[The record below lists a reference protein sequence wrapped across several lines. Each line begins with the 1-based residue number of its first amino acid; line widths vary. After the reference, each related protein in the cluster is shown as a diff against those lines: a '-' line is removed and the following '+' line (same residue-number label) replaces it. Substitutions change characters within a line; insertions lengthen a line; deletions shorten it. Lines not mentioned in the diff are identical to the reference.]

1 MVLAIF
7 RRKIMQIKTA
17 DGTASVASAGVGGA
31 GLGLGIAGT
40 ALALLQNG
48 GLNNILGGGCNNQY
62 ATKSDLAYAQELAK
76 KDSEIALLKSEQN
89 TEVKIADVYDRLIT
103 RINLDKQAQSEWNAA
118 QMVNNCK
125 MSNAIAVNSNSIS
138 ALQNCCNSITKLV
151 VPNSAICPG
160 WGNVDVT
167 ITPTTTPTTGA

>member
-1 MVLAIF
+1 
-7 RRKIMQIKTA
+7 MQIKTA

-40 ALALLQNG
+40 ALALLNNG
-48 GLNNILGGGCNNQY
+48 GLGNLLGGLGGCNNQV
-62 ATKSDLAYAQELAK
+62 ATKSDIAYSQELAK

-103 RINLDKQAQSEWNAA
+103 KINANQLAQSEWNAA

-125 MSNAIAVNSNSIS
+125 MSNAIAVNTNSIS
-138 ALQNCCNSITKLV
+138 ALQTCCNSITKLV
-151 VPNSAICPG
+151 VPKDAICPSVMPEFNS
-160 WGNVDVT
+160 WT
-167 ITPTTTPTTGA
+167 APTAPTTGA

>member
-1 MVLAIF
+1 MI
-7 RRKIMQIKTA
+7 IKTA
-17 DGTASVASAGVGGA
+17 DGERSVGSAGVAGA

-48 GLNNILGGGCNNQY
+48 GLGSVFGGLGGNQY
-62 ATKSDLAYAQELAK
+62 ATKSELAYSQELAK

-103 RINLDKQAQSEWNAA
+103 KINANQQAQSDWNAA

-125 MSNAIAVNSNSIS
+125 MSSAIAVNTNSINT
-138 ALQNCCNSITKLV
+138 LQSCCDSITKLV
-151 VPNSAICPG
+151 VPKDVICPEVMPRY
-160 WGNVDVT
+160 NSYVA
-167 ITPTTTPTTGA
+167 PTTEAPATGA

>member
-1 MVLAIF
+1 
-7 RRKIMQIKTA
+7 MQIKTA

-40 ALALLQNG
+40 ALALLNNG
-48 GLNNILGGGCNNQY
+48 GLGNLLGGLSGCNNQV
-62 ATKSDLAYAQELAK
+62 ATKSDIAYSQEVAK

-103 RINLDKQAQSEWNAA
+103 KINANQLAQSEWNAA

-125 MSNAIAVNSNSIS
+125 MSNAIAVNTNSIS
-138 ALQNCCNSITKLV
+138 ALQTCCNSITKLV
-151 VPNSAICPG
+151 VPKDAICPSVMPEFNS
-160 WGNVDVT
+160 WT
-167 ITPTTTPTTGA
+167 APTAPTTGA

>member
-1 MVLAIF
+1 
-7 RRKIMQIKTA
+7 MQIKTA

-31 GLGLGIAGT
+31 ALGTGIAGLS
-40 ALALLQNG
+40 LALLNG
-48 GLNNILGGGCNNQY
+48 GLGNLLGGLGGCNNQV
-62 ATKSDLAYAQELAK
+62 ATKSDIAYSQELAK

-103 RINLDKQAQSEWNAA
+103 KINANQLAQSEWNAA
-118 QMVNNCK
+118 QMVNNCS
-125 MSNAIAVNSNSIS
+125 MSNAIAVNTNSIA

-167 ITPTTTPTTGA
+167 ITPTTTPTTAG

>member
-1 MVLAIF
+1 
-7 RRKIMQIKTA
+7 MQIKTA

-31 GLGLGIAGT
+31 ALGTGIAGLS
-40 ALALLQNG
+40 LALLNG
-48 GLNNILGGGCNNQY
+48 GLGNLLGGLGGCNNQV
-62 ATKSDLAYAQELAK
+62 ATKSDIAYSQELAK

-103 RINLDKQAQSEWNAA
+103 KINANQLAQSEWNAA

-125 MSNAIAVNSNSIS
+125 MSNAIAVNTNSIT

-167 ITPTTTPTTGA
+167 ITPTTTTGA

>member
-1 MVLAIF
+1 
-7 RRKIMQIKTA
+7 MQIKTA
-17 DGTASVASAGVGGA
+17 DGTANVGSAGVAGA

-48 GLNNILGGGCNNQY
+48 GLNNILGGGGCNQY
-62 ATKSDLAYAQELAK
+62 ATKSDIMYAQELAK

-89 TEVKIADVYDRLIT
+89 TEVKIADVYDRLLT
-103 RINLDKQAQSEWNAA
+103 RINADKQLQAEFNAS

-125 MSNAIAVNSNSIS
+125 MSNAIAVNTNSIS

>member
-1 MVLAIF
+1 
-7 RRKIMQIKTA
+7 MQIKTA

-40 ALALLQNG
+40 ALALLNNG
-48 GLNNILGGGCNNQY
+48 GLGNILGGGCNNQY
-62 ATKSDLAYAQELAK
+62 ATKTDLAYAQELAR

-89 TEVKIADVYDRLIT
+89 TEVKMAEVYDRLLT
-103 RINLDKQAQSEWNAA
+103 RINADRQAQADWNAT
-118 QMVNNCK
+118 QMVNNCA
-125 MSNAIAVNSNSIS
+125 MSNAIATNTNSIS

-160 WGNVDVT
+160 WGNIDVT
-167 ITPTTTPTTGA
+167 ITPTTTTGA

>member
-1 MVLAIF
+1 
-7 RRKIMQIKTA
+7 MQIKTA
-17 DGTASVASAGVGGA
+17 DGTASVGSAGVAGA

-40 ALALLQNG
+40 ALSLLNNG
-48 GLNNILGGGCNNQY
+48 GLGNLLGGGVQY

-103 RINLDKQAQSEWNAA
+103 RINLDKQAQSEFNAS

-138 ALQNCCNSITKLV
+138 ALQNCCNSITKVV

>member
-1 MVLAIF
+1 MVLTF
-7 RRKIMQIKTA
+7 LGEKIMMIKTA
-17 DGTASVASAGVGGA
+17 DGTASVGSAGVAGA

-48 GLNNILGGGCNNQY
+48 GLSNIFGGFGGCNNQY
-62 ATKSDLAYAQELAK
+62 ATKSDVAYSQELAK

-103 RINLDKQAQSEWNAA
+103 RINADRQAQADWNAA
-118 QMVNNCK
+118 QMVNNCS
-125 MSNAIAVNSNSIS
+125 MSNAIAVNTNSIS

-151 VPNSAICPG
+151 VPNSSICPG

-167 ITPTTTPTTGA
+167 ITPTTTTGA

>member
-1 MVLAIF
+1 M
-7 RRKIMQIKTA
+7 
-17 DGTASVASAGVGGA
+17 
-31 GLGLGIAGT
+31 
-40 ALALLQNG
+40 
-48 GLNNILGGGCNNQY
+48 
-62 ATKSDLAYAQELAK
+62 YAQELAK

-89 TEVKIADVYDRLIT
+89 TEIKIADVYDRLLT
-103 RINLDKQAQSEWNAA
+103 RINADKQLQAEFNAS

-125 MSNAIAVNSNSIS
+125 MSNAIAVNTNSIS

>member
-1 MVLAIF
+1 M
-7 RRKIMQIKTA
+7 IKTA

-31 GLGLGIAGT
+31 ALGTGIAG
-40 ALALLQNG
+40 LSVALLNG
-48 GLNNILGGGCNNQY
+48 GLGNLLGGLGGCNQY
-62 ATKSDLAYAQELAK
+62 ATKSDIAYSQELAK

-89 TEVKIADVYDRLIT
+89 TEIKIADVYDRLLT
-103 RINLDKQAQSEWNAA
+103 RINADRQAQADWNAA
-118 QMVNNCK
+118 QMVNNCS
-125 MSNAIAVNSNSIS
+125 MSNAIAVNTNSIS

-167 ITPTTTPTTGA
+167 ITPTTTTGA

>member
-1 MVLAIF
+1 
-7 RRKIMQIKTA
+7 MQIKTA

-31 GLGLGIAGT
+31 ALGTGIAGLS
-40 ALALLQNG
+40 LALLNG
-48 GLNNILGGGCNNQY
+48 GLGNILGGVGGNQY

-103 RINLDKQAQSEWNAA
+103 KINANQLAQSEWNAT

-125 MSNAIAVNSNSIS
+125 MSSAIAVNSNSIS

-151 VPNSAICPG
+151 VPNSSICPG
-160 WGNVDVT
+160 WGDVT
-167 ITPTTTPTTGA
+167 VSVTPTTTPTTGA

>member
-1 MVLAIF
+1 
-7 RRKIMQIKTA
+7 MQIKTA
-17 DGTASVASAGVGGA
+17 DGTANVGSAGVAGA

-40 ALALLQNG
+40 ALALLNNG
-48 GLNNILGGGCNNQY
+48 GLGNLLGGCNNQY
-62 ATKSDLAYAQELAK
+62 ASKSDIAYSQELAK

-103 RINLDKQAQSEWNAA
+103 KINANQLAQSEWNAA

-125 MSNAIAVNSNSIS
+125 MSNAIAVNTNSIS

-151 VPNSAICPG
+151 VPKDSICPEVMPMYNS
-160 WGNVDVT
+160 WT
-167 ITPTTTPTTGA
+167 APTTTTTNG